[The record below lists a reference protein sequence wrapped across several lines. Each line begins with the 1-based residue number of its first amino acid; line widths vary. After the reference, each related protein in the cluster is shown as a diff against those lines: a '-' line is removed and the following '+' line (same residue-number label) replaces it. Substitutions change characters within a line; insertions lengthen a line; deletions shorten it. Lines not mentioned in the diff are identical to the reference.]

1 MGQGGQGI
9 WGQARLSYNLRSPDF
24 PIREPPGQATP
35 NLTAARRQDRSRR
48 KTQSGPAC
56 ESAVNVD
63 RVRVHDQIPQGS
75 QIKASPS
82 SFDRLAFCVL
92 GRLFVRPPAWLFQTA
107 MGTHQPSRQ
116 GTPKEKAPL
125 TRGLELLADENLPK
139 SANPWWHAVCGHR
152 RQPEPAPFCSAHR
165 GRSSRCSRGSWARR
179 PPMQAVRASNCRSW
193 FDHSCLKYPVR

>member
-9 WGQARLSYNLRSPDF
+9 WGQARLSYNPQLPDF
-24 PIREPPGQATP
+24 
-35 NLTAARRQDRSRR
+35 
-48 KTQSGPAC
+48 QSGNAWPGNA
-56 ESAVNVD
+56 ESHGGTSTRSLTTKNAEWSCMRKCRKRGPRKSPRPNSP
-63 RVRVHDQIPQGS
+63 RQPDQS
-75 QIKASPS
+75 QSVVIRPTG
-82 SFDRLAFCVL
+82 VL
-92 GRLFVRPPAWLFQTA
+92 RAWPPLVRPPAWLFQTA

-125 TRGLELLADENLPK
+125 TRGLELLADANLPK

>member
-9 WGQARLSYNLRSPDF
+9 WGQARLSYNTQFPDF

-63 RVRVHDQIPQGS
+63 RVRVHDQISQRS
-75 QIKASPS
+75 QIEASP
-82 SFDRLAFCVL
+82 SFDRLAFCVT
-92 GRLFVRPPAWLFQTA
+92 GRFLPVRRRGLSQTA
-107 MGTHQPSRQ
+107 MGKRQPDKQ
-116 GTPKEKAPL
+116 GTPKKKPRY
-125 TRGLELLADENLPK
+125 RGAWRSLPNANLPK
-139 SANPWWHAVCGHR
+139 SASPWWHAVCGHPL
-152 RQPEPAPFCSAHR
+152 QPEPAPFCSAHR

-193 FDHSCLKYPVR
+193 FDRSCLKNPVR